1 MAGNDGKGLSLRP
14 FVFFLCML
22 MFQGACIHAE
32 GGGSLEDRLA
42 RDIADFEL
50 DDFSHQEAA
59 FILSGV
65 QDADSLGFY
74 LAWYDGVLEGAR
86 TVIADY
92 SDRVGSANRVFH
104 YLHARWLKNYRL
116 EATTLLDIV
125 HGKTFNCVSAT
136 ILYNLLCGD
145 MGWSTEAFET
155 PTHVYTIFNNFTQNI
170 MVENTSPIGFNIIQ
184 NLQAYS
190 RMLAQYYPDNQAFRI
205 GLNNLYLHEQS
216 RGRRIDN
223 TELLGLL
230 AYNQAFF
237 ARKKGDFERAYEGV
251 LLAQNFNRDSRSNQ
265 QFEMNLY
272 RDWSRKLHETGR
284 YSEAFRVL
292 ADAAYRYPGEL
303 DFTKNLRTSFILAMK
318 AFWDLKDWQ
327 GSRDLAYRY
336 LDSDALNP
344 QGDAVLAGLFKEWS
358 AFLKSRGLQL
368 EAGQSEELARDFE
381 NPIQ

>member
-136 ILYNLLCGD
+136 IL
-145 MGWSTEAFET
+145 
-155 PTHVYTIFNNFTQNI
+155 
-170 MVENTSPIGFNIIQ
+170 
-184 NLQAYS
+184 
-190 RMLAQYYPDNQAFRI
+190 
-205 GLNNLYLHEQS
+205 
-216 RGRRIDN
+216 
-223 TELLGLL
+223 
-230 AYNQAFF
+230 
-237 ARKKGDFERAYEGV
+237 
-251 LLAQNFNRDSRSNQ
+251 
-265 QFEMNLY
+265 
-272 RDWSRKLHETGR
+272 
-284 YSEAFRVL
+284 
-292 ADAAYRYPGEL
+292 
-303 DFTKNLRTSFILAMK
+303 
-318 AFWDLKDWQ
+318 
-327 GSRDLAYRY
+327 
-336 LDSDALNP
+336 
-344 QGDAVLAGLFKEWS
+344 
-358 AFLKSRGLQL
+358 
-368 EAGQSEELARDFE
+368 
-381 NPIQ
+381 